1 MMLYQAYSAYV
12 SFGAGINICILIDI
26 WRRTA
31 EINLIVIINIDI
43 GCFEGGLAFYFH
55 SGNFEVCMR
64 WASERRCLC

>member
-1 MMLYQAYSAYV
+1 MMLYQPYPAYV

-43 GCFEGGLAFYFH
+43 GCFEGGLA
-55 SGNFEVCMR
+55 
-64 WASERRCLC
+64 